1 MPRKKTAGEAGGA
14 AEGKKAPAR
23 KRTAATKKPAKRQPE
38 GAGAGAA
45 LSGQLRVKQV
55 RSGIGHAATYRRTLE
70 ALGLKYHQHEVVV
83 RDHPAVR
90 GMLRKVW
97 NLVSVRPV
105 EG

>member
-1 MPRKKTAGEAGGA
+1 MPEKKKAAK
-14 AEGKKAPAR
+14 AEGAVVGEKGKGPAR
-23 KRTAATKKPAKRQPE
+23 KRAVAKKAARE
-38 GAGAGAA
+38 GGAGPAGAR
-45 LSGQLRVKQV
+45 LRVKQI

-70 ALGLKYHQHEVVV
+70 ALGLKHHQDEVVV